1 MHADPLLNLMA
12 SRGELNDED
21 IDEMEA
27 RWESGSHLTKTSEAD
42 NTDVIAGAAPYELMQ
57 FEYLH

>member
-1 MHADPLLNLMA
+1 MHTDPLLALMER
-12 SRGELNDED
+12 RGELNEAD

-27 RWESGSHLTKTSEAD
+27 RWEAGSHLTKTSEAD